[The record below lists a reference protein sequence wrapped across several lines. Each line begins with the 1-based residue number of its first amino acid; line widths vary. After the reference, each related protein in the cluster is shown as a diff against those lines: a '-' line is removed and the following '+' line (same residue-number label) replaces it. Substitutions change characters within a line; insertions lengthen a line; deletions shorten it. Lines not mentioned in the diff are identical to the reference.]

1 MKRQKRRLL
10 IALVVLCVFFVAGG
24 VVLAALGN
32 APIDNSF
39 GFDDEIKFGRA
50 TLSAWGVEE
59 ELVRHLPGE
68 LAEDMI
74 ASDHF
79 YCVKKWHSD
88 TGVEASRE
96 THYTI
101 AGDRVE
107 LIGEEETGDIESM
120 AENAAATDTLLVC
133 IQSER
138 GIVSV
143 ARLWSQN
150 EMPAVRLTD
159 RSSLFASG
167 LNFVTGSGYGLLVTE
182 GENERGYQYLESSAE
197 ITENTAALYT
207 EVPLPLTNKA
217 ERIYVVTAAQFQSS
231 DPLYRQARTTIASSY
246 QHNALF
252 SDDFYNNSVLFS
264 FDPTNPV

>member
-1 MKRQKRRLL
+1 MKKRKRRLL
-10 IALVVLCVFFVAGG
+10 IVPLVLCILLMIGCIVLIVAR
-24 VVLAALGN
+24 N

-39 GFDDEIKFGRA
+39 GFDDEIKNGRA

-107 LIGEEETGDIESM
+107 LIGEEETGEIDSI
-120 AENAAATDTLLVC
+120 AENAAATDTLLVF

-143 ARLWSQN
+143 ARLWIQN

-159 RSSLFASG
+159 RSSLTADS

-197 ITENTAALYT
+197 ITETTAALYT

-231 DPLYRQARTTIASSY
+231 DPLYRQARTTITSSY

-252 SDDFYNNSVLFS
+252 SDDFYESNLLFS
-264 FDPTNPV
+264 FDPTDPV